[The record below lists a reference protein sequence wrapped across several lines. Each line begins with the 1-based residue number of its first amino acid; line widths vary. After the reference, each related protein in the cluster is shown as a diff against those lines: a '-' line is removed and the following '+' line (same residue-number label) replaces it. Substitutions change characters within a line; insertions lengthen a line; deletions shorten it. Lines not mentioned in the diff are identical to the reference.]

1 MYLNKLILLILTINM
16 LFASNLFAQDSNQLQ
31 LTLQEK
37 QYLKNHKTITVHNE
51 LNWKPFNFYANN
63 KPQGYSI
70 SYMNL
75 LAKKLNINVK
85 YISGPTWSEF
95 IDMIKT
101 NKLDVMLNI
110 IQTKDRLKYLAY
122 TTEYKNFTH
131 TIYSRN
137 DAQYNSLK
145 ELHGKTIALVKG
157 FSSVELITRN
167 HPQIK
172 ILAVANEAESFKA
185 VSLGQAEALV
195 SLQPVA
201 NSMMDDL
208 LIFNLVP
215 TGEAIYKN
223 NLPMTVNLSIATN
236 KNNPILRDIL
246 QKAMDSL
253 TYDELQDIDRKWL
266 VPKNIDYSLVL
277 KILIAV
283 LILAMIAFYYQRKLY
298 RLNSSLEKRT
308 QELQELNDSLEIRV
322 KKEVTQNI
330 EQLETLQQQSKMA
343 SMGEM
348 IASIAH
354 QWRQPLAVV
363 SITSAILKEKNNLN
377 KLSKEE
383 LNEQIDDIEI
393 NIQQMSQTIE
403 DFLVFFNPDKTME
416 EFAVLDAVEKSISL
430 MKQTIIKQNIN
441 IVTNISKNIKI
452 NGFKEEYIQVLLSI
466 ITNSIQVL
474 KTKDE
479 KNIYI
484 KSVKSNNKI
493 ILEISD
499 TGGGIPK
506 DIINRIFEPY
516 FTTKHQSSGTGLG
529 LYIAKMIIENSMN
542 GVLRVDNTNYGA
554 KFYIEIKE

>member
-215 TGEAIYKN
+215 TGEAIYKD